1 MLISQFKRVSLL
13 HVLRAR
19 VPYMK
24 HLPSSSPPTTHC
36 TGGVPHM
43 SCRTFSL
50 IQFFRQL
57 AFLLRTAWVV
67 CRIRVAVRI
76 LRSKILLVAEPRLAK
91 QETLG
96 SIFAF
101 CASIASQSS
110 VFLQFRLGEAK
121 CESSAHAHHTCSG
134 MFTLRLL
141 DFLATKQ
148 QKSTAQIS
156 QCSHQ
161 ERCAGAFLKSKH

>member
-24 HLPSSSPPTTHC
+24 HLSSSSLLTTHC
-36 TGGVPHM
+36 TGGVPHT
-43 SCRTFSL
+43 SRRTKVTFSSSSFL
-50 IQFFRQL
+50 TAHCTSGVAQVMCRIRAAEQFFSSSFFLQL
-57 AFLLRTAWVV
+57 TFFTSIAQAM

-101 CASIASQSS
+101 CASIAS
-110 VFLQFRLGEAK
+110 
-121 CESSAHAHHTCSG
+121 
-134 MFTLRLL
+134 
-141 DFLATKQ
+141 
-148 QKSTAQIS
+148 
-156 QCSHQ
+156 
-161 ERCAGAFLKSKH
+161 